1 MKWTQINEY
10 LEEWWK
16 SKCKYAKEQALS
28 LLFFLQQTFSSFTR
42 KNTTGRHSERN
53 CCWAIPCVFF
63 KNVFCCKE
71 SDCNTHAKARTEFLN
86 DFCLETISMTVTAQI
101 NLECTSVNL
110 MYVWEGQKRHCN
122 CDVSGALVICNMLV
136 RKPVL
141 HPARKIH
148 LFQQ

>member
-1 MKWTQINEY
+1 MNTLKNDENPNVNM
-10 LEEWWK
+10 LK
-16 SKCKYAKEQALS
+16 SKHFLYCFSYNRLFLLLLGRIQLVGILKEIAAGQ
-28 LLFFLQQTFSSFTR
+28 F
-42 KNTTGRHSERN
+42 H
-53 CCWAIPCVFF
+53 VFF
-63 KNVFCCKE
+63 SKMFFCCKE

-101 NLECTSVNL
+101 NLEYTSVNL

-141 HPARKIH
+141 HPARKTH